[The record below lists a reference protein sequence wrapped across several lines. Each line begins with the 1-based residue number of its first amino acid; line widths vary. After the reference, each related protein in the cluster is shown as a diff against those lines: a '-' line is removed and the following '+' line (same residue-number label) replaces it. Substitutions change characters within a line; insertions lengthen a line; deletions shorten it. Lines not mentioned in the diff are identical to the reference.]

1 MVVHYRV
8 AHSIVPWKKLDGE
21 LANPLDSLPAEILV
35 PEDGVIRHL
44 SPFYQLRYI
53 VTLNQTTRTGRLNHL
68 LDLAASGKSKSVYW
82 EQEAVKEH

>member
-1 MVVHYRV
+1 MYIYRV
-8 AHSIVPWKKLDGE
+8 AHSIVPWKKLGGE
-21 LANPLDSLPAEILV
+21 LAYTLDPPEILV

-53 VTLNQTTRTGRLNHL
+53 VTLHQTTRTGRLNHL